1 MDCHLVRTLNTGFMS
16 ERAVETNEW
25 RRSPR
30 RVRVHFGGIRVADS
44 VRTMLLRQHGFL
56 PVYYFPSE
64 DVRTDLLVP
73 TDYTTH
79 SPYKGTASYWHLRT
93 AERTAR
99 FAVWSYA
106 QPKPGSPDTRGCFG
120 FDWHNMDAWYEEDER
135 VYVHARDPLLR
146 VDALRSTRQVR
157 VEIGGATIAESS
169 RPVLLFET
177 GLVTRYYLPPGDVRQ
192 DLLRP
197 SETYTLC
204 PYKGRARYHHLDV
217 DGACFEDVAWQY
229 ARPLPSIAVV
239 VGHFAFWNER
249 EDTTIFVDGEPL
261 ERLGVRE
268 SGEGGELLPPSREFW
283 GEPPPVTIKGSTP
296 AERQLPAARP
306 NRRAEGPPVGVMDM
320 SIERAGGRPDDWLEQ
335 S

>member
-1 MDCHLVRTLNTGFMS
+1 MS
-16 ERAVETNEW
+16 KGRAETNEW

-30 RVRVHFGGIRVADS
+30 RVRVHFGGVRVADS

-106 QPKPGSPDTRGCFG
+106 QAKPGSPDTRGYFG
-120 FDWHNMDAWYEEDER
+120 FDWHSMDAWYEEDER
-135 VYVHARDPLLR
+135 LCVHARDPLLR
-146 VDALRSTRQVR
+146 VDALRSARHVR
-157 VEIGGATIAESS
+157 VEIGGATIAQSN

-177 GLVTRYYLPPGDVRQ
+177 GLVTRYYLPPEDVRQ

-197 SETYTLC
+197 SETCTLC

-217 DGACFEDVAWQY
+217 DGARFEDVAWQY
-229 ARPLPSIAVV
+229 ARPLPSVAAVA
-239 VGHFAFWNER
+239 GHFAFWNER
-249 EDTTIFVDGEPL
+249 EDTAIFVDGEPL

-268 SGEGGELLPPSREFW
+268 SGEGGELLPPSREYW
-283 GEPPPVTIKGSTP
+283 GEPPPAAMKDVHWPSGSFPPPGPT
-296 AERQLPAARP
+296 AGRKARP
-306 NRRAEGPPVGVMDM
+306 TG
-320 SIERAGGRPDDWLEQ
+320 
-335 S
+335 